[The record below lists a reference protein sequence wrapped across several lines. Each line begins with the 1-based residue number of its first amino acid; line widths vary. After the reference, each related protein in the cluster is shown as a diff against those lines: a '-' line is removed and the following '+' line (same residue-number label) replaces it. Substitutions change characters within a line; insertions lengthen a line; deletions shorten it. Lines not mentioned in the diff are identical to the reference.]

1 LFVHTGESSPPA
13 SGAEEGNKIRVAG
26 INIEWA
32 PKLGTCTFANL
43 PVAMMWVDT
52 TLAGLMSGVQAMVGT
67 ERFLLALQS
76 QGRKSVDTDWEVI
89 SQFPNFPE
97 GFRAIANIAGVAG
110 WGTWEL
116 TSLDLKKRECRFRV
130 SESWEGLYQKA
141 LGVSWGSGMLAG
153 KMAGYCTRL
162 FGTDCWADQTAFIAK
177 GDPYDEFLVR
187 PSSRSLEQEIEN
199 LLASDEATRADMAVT
214 MRKLEEEVAERQ
226 RAEEVLREY
235 HQKLEALIHAS
246 PLSIFVLDP
255 EGRILL
261 WNPASESTF
270 GWSAEEVLGRVLP
283 IVPEDKEEEFWN
295 NLRRGLAGDS
305 LKGVELRRRKK
316 DGAPIDINVYTS
328 PLYDSQGQ
336 VTGLMVVDADV
347 TERKRA
353 DELIKLNESRLEA
366 LLQLNQMTDA
376 SLSEI
381 TKFAM
386 EEAIRLTGSKI
397 GYIAFMNEDET
408 VLTMHAWS
416 RAAMSECR
424 IADKPR
430 KYPVETTGL
439 WGEAVRQRR
448 PIITNDYGAANP
460 WKKGYPEGHV
470 HIARHMNAPIFDGQ
484 KIVIVAGVGN
494 KPADYDES
502 DVRQL
507 TLLMEGMW
515 RMLQRNQAEAE
526 LEQSISLL
534 KATLE
539 STADGL
545 LVVDNFGKIVAYNQ
559 KFAQMWRIPEEI
571 LASKDDDRAL
581 AFVLEQLKAPRDFI
595 RKVQELYDEQEA
607 ESFDLIEFKD
617 GRVFERF
624 SQPQRIGETIVGRV
638 WSFRDVTKRRQA
650 EEALRESRE
659 DLNRAQAVAHTGSW
673 RLDTRRNELLWSDE
687 THRIFCIPKGT
698 PLTYEY
704 FLASVLPEDREY
716 VDRKWTAALQG
727 EPYDIEHRILVQ
739 GTVKWVREKAELECD
754 SQGML
759 VGGFGTV
766 QDITERKQADEALRE
781 SEEKYRK
788 LMETAHDAIFIA
800 DADTGV
806 ILEANCKAQELL
818 GLPREKI
825 IGLHQSQVHPPE
837 EAERYKRIFREHSEK
852 GGVISE
858 DIYVADSRGRRIPVE
873 IGASVIEVKG
883 KKLTYGIFRNLTAQ
897 RQAEDALRRSE
908 EKYRLLVNQIPAV
921 VFEGYPDWSVDFFDN
936 KVEALTGYSKED
948 FDSRRRKW
956 RNVVLPEDLEY
967 AKRVLMDALK
977 ADGAFVREHRI
988 RRKDG
993 EIRWIQCRGQIRYNA
1008 QGKIDSISGVTFDIT
1023 ERKQAEE
1030 ELRDREA
1037 KLSSIFRAAPIGIG
1051 LVKDRVIQE
1060 VNDWILE
1067 MTGYSAQELIGQ
1079 SARMLYPT
1087 QEDFDFVGQEK
1098 YRQITAKGTG
1108 TVETRWRRKDGSII
1122 EVLLSSTPLVAGDL
1136 CSGVTFVVLDI
1147 TKRKRAEQALR
1158 ESEEKYRLLV
1168 NQIPAVVFKG
1178 YPDWSVDFFDNK
1190 IEGLVGYGKKEFD
1203 SRRLKWSDLILPDDF
1218 QEIKRRSREAIHN
1231 RFSSY
1236 EREYRIR
1243 KKDGGIAWVQAMGQR
1258 FYDAA
1263 GRLDY
1268 TSGVFLDITRRKR
1281 AEEALLNY
1289 EFIANTAKD
1298 CMTLIDRNYV
1308 YVAANTAYCRAHDK
1322 PLEEMVGAGVA
1333 QIWGEDTF
1341 NNVIRGYLDQCF
1353 AGRAVEYEG
1362 WFEFGKHGMGCFHVF
1377 YNPYF
1382 DASGKVVYAAV
1393 VSRDI
1398 TERKKVEEAL
1408 RQSEMKYRQLV
1419 DQIPAVVYKG
1429 YTDWTMD
1436 CFDEKVKA
1444 ITGYSQE
1451 DFTSRRKSWLDLIF
1465 PEDVDQAKK
1474 LFREALKGDGFYVTE
1489 HHIRRKDGQVRWI
1502 QARNRIIRDVAGKVD
1517 HISGVFFDLTE
1528 RKELEDQLNKAQRM
1542 EAIGILA
1549 GGLAHDFNNLLTAI
1563 MGYGEIMSL
1572 GLRKEDPFYL
1582 YVEEISKAAN
1592 RGAALTDQLL
1602 AFSRKQI
1609 LQPRVVNL
1617 NEVVLDMDQM
1627 LRRLIGEDIELAT
1640 VVERDLGMVKADPG
1654 QIEQIIM
1661 NMAVNARDAM
1671 PEGGKLTV
1679 ETANIMLDEAYARSH
1694 VDVTPGPYVM
1704 LAVSDNGVGM
1714 NADTMSRIFEPFFT
1728 TKESGKGTG
1737 LGLATAYGIVKQS
1750 GGHIWVYSEP
1760 EQGTTFKIYLPRV
1773 KEAPVAEKPKA
1784 AAPASLE
1791 GKETILV
1798 VEDDAALRE
1807 LIGTA
1812 LRKYGFKVLEAPHGG
1827 EALLICEKQ
1836 KDPIHL
1842 MLTDVVMPQISG
1854 TALAERLKGLHPE
1867 MRVLYM
1873 SGYTENA
1880 IVHHGVLDA
1889 RVNFIPKPFR
1899 VLALVEKVREVLDA
1913 PEPDNNHS

>member
-1 LFVHTGESSPPA
+1 MRDEDKSKEQLIKELRELRRQAGKAPRRDYPLFVHTGESSPPA

-76 QGRKSVDTDWEVI
+76 QGRKSVDTDWQVI
-89 SQFPNFPE
+89 SRFPNFPE

-116 TSLDLKKRECRFRV
+116 TSLDLEKRECRFRV

-177 GDPYDEFLVR
+177 GDPYDEFSVR

-255 EGRILL
+255 EGKVLL

-381 TKFAM
+381 TNFAM

-470 HIARHMNAPIFDGQ
+470 HIVRHLNVPIFESQ

-559 KFAQMWRIPEEI
+559 KFAQMWRIPESV
-571 LASKDDDRAL
+571 LAARDDDRAL
-581 AFVLEQLKAPRDFI
+581 AFVLEQLRDQKAFV
-595 RKVQELYDEQEA
+595 RKVQELYDERES

-638 WSFRDVTKRRQA
+638 WSFRDVT
-650 EEALRESRE
+650 
-659 DLNRAQAVAHTGSW
+659 
-673 RLDTRRNELLWSDE
+673 
-687 THRIFCIPKGT
+687 
-698 PLTYEY
+698 
-704 FLASVLPEDREY
+704 
-716 VDRKWTAALQG
+716 
-727 EPYDIEHRILVQ
+727 
-739 GTVKWVREKAELECD
+739 
-754 SQGML
+754 
-759 VGGFGTV
+759 
-766 QDITERKQADEALRE
+766 ERKQAEEGLQE

-837 EAERYKRIFREHSEK
+837 EAERYKRIFREHSVK

-883 KKLTYGIFRNLTAQ
+883 KKLIYGIFRNLTAQ

-936 KVEALTGYSKED
+936 KVEALTGYGKED
-948 FDSRRRKW
+948 FDSRRCKW
-956 RNVVLPEDLEY
+956 SDVVLPEDLDY
-967 AKRVLMDALK
+967 AKTILRDALK
-977 ADGAFVREHRI
+977 AEGAFVREHRI

-993 EIRWIQCRGQIRYNA
+993 EIRWIQCRGQILYDA
-1008 QGKIDSISGVTFDIT
+1008 SGKIDSIRGVTFDIT
-1023 ERKQAEE
+1023 PSKQAEE
-1030 ELRDREA
+1030 
-1037 KLSSIFRAAPIGIG
+1037 
-1051 LVKDRVIQE
+1051 
-1060 VNDWILE
+1060 
-1067 MTGYSAQELIGQ
+1067 
-1079 SARMLYPT
+1079 
-1087 QEDFDFVGQEK
+1087 
-1098 YRQITAKGTG
+1098 
-1108 TVETRWRRKDGSII
+1108 
-1122 EVLLSSTPLVAGDL
+1122 
-1136 CSGVTFVVLDI
+1136 
-1147 TKRKRAEQALR
+1147 ALR

-1190 IEGLVGYGKKEFD
+1190 IETLAGYGKEDFD

-1218 QEIKRRSREAIHN
+1218 EEIQRQSREAVN
-1231 RFSSY
+1231 ARSGAY

-1263 GRLDY
+1263 GQLDY
-1268 TSGVFLDITRRKR
+1268 TSGVFFDITRRKR

-1308 YVAANTAYCRAHDK
+1308 YVAANAAYCRAHDK
-1322 PLEEMVGAGVA
+1322 PLEEMAGASVA
-1333 QIWGEDTF
+1333 QIWGEDSF

-1353 AGRAVEYEG
+1353 AGRAVEFEG
-1362 WFEFGKHGMGCFHVF
+1362 WFEFGRNGMGCYHVF
-1377 YNPYF
+1377 YSPYF

-1465 PEDVDQAKK
+1465 PEDVDQAKN

-1489 HHIRRKDGQVRWI
+1489 HRIRNKNGVVRWI

-1640 VVERDLGMVKADPG
+1640 VIGRDLGLVKADPG

-1661 NMAVNARDAM
+1661 NLAVNARDAM

-1679 ETANIMLDEAYARSH
+1679 ETANIMLDDAYARSH

-1867 MRVLYM
+1867 MKVLYM

>member
-1 LFVHTGESSPPA
+1 MRDEDKSKEQMIKELRELRRQAGKAPRRDHPLFAHSGEKEPAA
-13 SGAEEGNKIRVAG
+13 SGAEERNRIRVAG
-26 INIEWA
+26 IDIAWD
-32 PKLGTCTFANL
+32 PTLGACTFEKL
-43 PVAMMWVDT
+43 PVAMMWVET
-52 TLAGLMSGVQAMVGT
+52 TLAGLMSGAQAMVGT
-67 ERFLLALQS
+67 DRFLLALQS
-76 QGRKSVDTDWEVI
+76 EGRKSVDTDWEVI
-89 SQFPNFPE
+89 SRFPSFPE
-97 GFRAIANIAGVAG
+97 GFRAIANIARVAG

-116 TSLDLKKRECRFRV
+116 TSLDLEKRECRFRV
-130 SESWEGLYQKA
+130 SGSWEGLYQKA

-153 KMAGYCTRL
+153 KMAGYCTKL

-177 GDPYDEFLVR
+177 SDPYDEFFVR

-199 LLASDEATRADMAVT
+199 LLASDEATRADMAVA

-235 HQKLEALIHAS
+235 HQKLEALIQAS

-255 EGRILL
+255 GGRILL

-270 GWSAEEVLGRVLP
+270 GWCAEEVLGRVLP

-316 DGAPIDINVYTS
+316 DGTPIDINVYTS

-376 SLSEI
+376 PLSEI
-381 TKFAM
+381 TNFAL

-460 WKKGYPEGHV
+460 WKKGYPKGHV
-470 HIARHMNAPIFDGQ
+470 HILRHLNVPIFDGQ
-484 KIVIVAGVGN
+484 KIVLVAGVGN

-545 LVVDNFGKIVAYNQ
+545 LVVDNFGRIVAYNQ
-559 KFAQMWRIPEEI
+559 KFAQMWRIPESV
-571 LASKDDDRAL
+571 LASRDDDRAL
-581 AFVLEQLKAPRDFI
+581 AFVLEQLRDPKGFV
-595 RKVQELYDEQEA
+595 RKVQELYDEREA

-624 SQPQRIGETIVGRV
+624 SQPQRLGQTIVGRV
-638 WSFRDVTKRRQA
+638 WSFRVVTERKQA
-650 EEALRESRE
+650 EEAL
-659 DLNRAQAVAHTGSW
+659 
-673 RLDTRRNELLWSDE
+673 
-687 THRIFCIPKGT
+687 K
-698 PLTYEY
+698 
-704 FLASVLPEDREY
+704 
-716 VDRKWTAALQG
+716 
-727 EPYDIEHRILVQ
+727 
-739 GTVKWVREKAELECD
+739 
-754 SQGML
+754 
-759 VGGFGTV
+759 
-766 QDITERKQADEALRE
+766 E

-800 DADTGV
+800 DADTGL
-806 ILEANCKAQELL
+806 ILEANCKAQQLL
-818 GLPREKI
+818 GLPLEKI
-825 IGLHQSQVHPPE
+825 IGLHQSQIHPPE
-837 EAERYKRIFREHSEK
+837 EAEKYKAIFKEHIEK

-858 DIYVADSRGRRIPVE
+858 GIYVVDSNGRRVPVE

-883 KKLTYGIFRNLTAQ
+883 KKLIYGIFRNLAAQ

-936 KVEALTGYSKED
+936 KVESLTGYSKED

-956 RNVVLPEDLEY
+956 NEVVLPEDLEY
-967 AKRVLMDALK
+967 AKAILLEALK

-993 EIRWIQCRGQIRYNA
+993 EIRWIQCRGQIRYDA

-1030 ELRDREA
+1030 ELRNREA

-1051 LVKDRVIQE
+1051 LVKDRVLQE
-1060 VNDWILE
+1060 VNDHILE
-1067 MTGYSAQELIGQ
+1067 MTGYSAQELLGQ
-1079 SARMLYPT
+1079 SARILYPA

-1122 EVLLSSTPLVAGDL
+1122 EVLLSSTPLVAGDI
-1136 CSGVTFVVLDI
+1136 SSSVTFAVLDI
-1147 TKRKRAEQALR
+1147 TKRKRAEEALR

-1190 IEGLVGYGKKEFD
+1190 IESLAGYGKEDFD
-1203 SRRLKWSDLILPDDF
+1203 SRGLKWSELILPEDF
-1218 QEIKRRSREAIHN
+1218 EEIKRQSREAVN
-1231 RFSSY
+1231 ARGGAY

-1263 GRLDY
+1263 GKLEY
-1268 TSGVFLDITRRKR
+1268 TSGVFFDITRRKR

-1308 YVAANTAYCRAHDK
+1308 YVAANAAYCRAHDK
-1322 PLEEMVGAGVA
+1322 PLAEMVGAAVA
-1333 QIWGEDTF
+1333 QIWGEETF

-1353 AGRAVEYEG
+1353 AGRAVEFEG
-1362 WFEFGKHGMGCFHVF
+1362 WFEFGKQGMGCYHVF
-1377 YNPYF
+1377 YSPYT
-1382 DASGKVVYAAV
+1382 DANGKVVYAAV

-1451 DFTSRRKSWLDLIF
+1451 DFNSRRKNWRDLIF
-1465 PEDVDQAKK
+1465 SEEVDQAKK
-1474 LFREALKGDGFYVTE
+1474 LFCHALKGDGFYVTE
-1489 HHIRRKDGQVRWI
+1489 HRIRRKNGEVRWI
-1502 QARNRIIRDVAGKVD
+1502 QARNRIIRDDAGRVD

-1542 EAIGILA
+1542 EAIGMLA

-1563 MGYGEIMSL
+1563 MGYAEIMTL

-1582 YVEEISKAAN
+1582 YVEEITKAAN

-1609 LQPRVVNL
+1609 LQPRVINL

-1640 VVERDLGMVKADPG
+1640 VIDRDLGLVKADPG

-1661 NMAVNARDAM
+1661 NLAVNARDAM

-1679 ETANIMLDEAYARSH
+1679 ETANIILDDAYARSH
-1694 VDVTPGPYVM
+1694 VDVSPGPFVM

-1714 NADTMSRIFEPFFT
+1714 NAETMSRIFEPFFT
-1728 TKESGKGTG
+1728 TKDSGKGTG

-1760 EQGTTFKIYLPRV
+1760 GHGTTFKIYLPQV
-1773 KEAPVAEKPKA
+1773 TEAPVTKKTKVS
-1784 AAPASLE
+1784 APAPLE
-1791 GKETILV
+1791 GRETILV

-1854 TALAERLKGLHPE
+1854 TALAERLRHLHPE
-1867 MRVLYM
+1867 MKVLYM

-1889 RVNFIPKPFR
+1889 KVNFIPKPFR
-1899 VLALVEKVREVLDA
+1899 VLALVEKVRAVLDT
-1913 PEPDNNHS
+1913 PEAEDNHS

>member
-1 LFVHTGESSPPA
+1 
-13 SGAEEGNKIRVAG
+13 
-26 INIEWA
+26 
-32 PKLGTCTFANL
+32 
-43 PVAMMWVDT
+43 
-52 TLAGLMSGVQAMVGT
+52 
-67 ERFLLALQS
+67 
-76 QGRKSVDTDWEVI
+76 
-89 SQFPNFPE
+89 
-97 GFRAIANIAGVAG
+97 
-110 WGTWEL
+110 
-116 TSLDLKKRECRFRV
+116 
-130 SESWEGLYQKA
+130 
-141 LGVSWGSGMLAG
+141 
-153 KMAGYCTRL
+153 
-162 FGTDCWADQTAFIAK
+162 
-177 GDPYDEFLVR
+177 
-187 PSSRSLEQEIEN
+187 
-199 LLASDEATRADMAVT
+199 
-214 MRKLEEEVAERQ
+214 
-226 RAEEVLREY
+226 
-235 HQKLEALIHAS
+235 
-246 PLSIFVLDP
+246 
-255 EGRILL
+255 
-261 WNPASESTF
+261 
-270 GWSAEEVLGRVLP
+270 
-283 IVPEDKEEEFWN
+283 
-295 NLRRGLAGDS
+295 
-305 LKGVELRRRKK
+305 
-316 DGAPIDINVYTS
+316 
-328 PLYDSQGQ
+328 
-336 VTGLMVVDADV
+336 
-347 TERKRA
+347 
-353 DELIKLNESRLEA
+353 
-366 LLQLNQMTDA
+366 
-376 SLSEI
+376 
-381 TKFAM
+381 
-386 EEAIRLTGSKI
+386 
-397 GYIAFMNEDET
+397 
-408 VLTMHAWS
+408 
-416 RAAMSECR
+416 
-424 IADKPR
+424 
-430 KYPVETTGL
+430 
-439 WGEAVRQRR
+439 
-448 PIITNDYGAANP
+448 
-460 WKKGYPEGHV
+460 
-470 HIARHMNAPIFDGQ
+470 
-484 KIVIVAGVGN
+484 
-494 KPADYDES
+494 
-502 DVRQL
+502 
-507 TLLMEGMW
+507 
-515 RMLQRNQAEAE
+515 
-526 LEQSISLL
+526 
-534 KATLE
+534 
-539 STADGL
+539 
-545 LVVDNFGKIVAYNQ
+545 
-559 KFAQMWRIPEEI
+559 
-571 LASKDDDRAL
+571 
-581 AFVLEQLKAPRDFI
+581 
-595 RKVQELYDEQEA
+595 
-607 ESFDLIEFKD
+607 
-617 GRVFERF
+617 
-624 SQPQRIGETIVGRV
+624 
-638 WSFRDVTKRRQA
+638 
-650 EEALRESRE
+650 
-659 DLNRAQAVAHTGSW
+659 
-673 RLDTRRNELLWSDE
+673 
-687 THRIFCIPKGT
+687 
-698 PLTYEY
+698 
-704 FLASVLPEDREY
+704 
-716 VDRKWTAALQG
+716 
-727 EPYDIEHRILVQ
+727 
-739 GTVKWVREKAELECD
+739 
-754 SQGML
+754 
-759 VGGFGTV
+759 
-766 QDITERKQADEALRE
+766 
-781 SEEKYRK
+781 
-788 LMETAHDAIFIA
+788 METAHDAIFIA

-806 ILEANCKAQELL
+806 ILEANCKAQKLL
-818 GLPREKI
+818 GLPMEKI
-825 IGLHQSQVHPPE
+825 IGLHQSQIHPPE
-837 EAERYKRIFREHSEK
+837 EAERYKRIFKEHIEK

-858 DIYVADSRGRRIPVE
+858 DIYVADSQGRRIPVE
-873 IGASVIEVKG
+873 IGAAVIEVKG
-883 KKLTYGIFRNLTAQ
+883 KKLIYGIFRNLTAQ

-908 EKYRLLVNQIPAV
+908 E
-921 VFEGYPDWSVDFFDN
+921 
-936 KVEALTGYSKED
+936 T
-948 FDSRRRKW
+948 
-956 RNVVLPEDLEY
+956 
-967 AKRVLMDALK
+967 
-977 ADGAFVREHRI
+977 
-988 RRKDG
+988 
-993 EIRWIQCRGQIRYNA
+993 
-1008 QGKIDSISGVTFDIT
+1008 
-1023 ERKQAEE
+1023 
-1030 ELRDREA
+1030 
-1037 KLSSIFRAAPIGIG
+1037 
-1051 LVKDRVIQE
+1051 
-1060 VNDWILE
+1060 
-1067 MTGYSAQELIGQ
+1067 
-1079 SARMLYPT
+1079 
-1087 QEDFDFVGQEK
+1087 
-1098 YRQITAKGTG
+1098 
-1108 TVETRWRRKDGSII
+1108 
-1122 EVLLSSTPLVAGDL
+1122 
-1136 CSGVTFVVLDI
+1136 
-1147 TKRKRAEQALR
+1147 
-1158 ESEEKYRLLV
+1158 YRLLV

-1190 IEGLVGYGKKEFD
+1190 IETLAGYGKEDFD

-1218 QEIKRRSREAIHN
+1218 EEIQRQSREAVN
-1231 RFSSY
+1231 ARSGAY

-1263 GRLDY
+1263 GQLDY
-1268 TSGVFLDITRRKR
+1268 TSGVFFDITRRKR

-1308 YVAANTAYCRAHDK
+1308 YVAANAAYCRAHDK
-1322 PLEEMVGAGVA
+1322 PLEEMAGASVA
-1333 QIWGEDTF
+1333 QIWGEDSF
-1341 NNVIRGYLDQCF
+1341 NNFIRGYLDQCF
-1353 AGRAVEYEG
+1353 AGRAVEFEG
-1362 WFEFGKHGMGCFHVF
+1362 WFEFGRNGMGCYHVF
-1377 YNPYF
+1377 YSPYF

-1489 HHIRRKDGQVRWI
+1489 HRIRNKNGVVRWI

-1640 VVERDLGMVKADPG
+1640 VIGRDLGLVKADPG

-1661 NMAVNARDAM
+1661 NLAVNARDAM

-1679 ETANIMLDEAYARSH
+1679 ETANIMLDDAYARSH

-1750 GGHIWVYSEP
+1750 GGHIWVYSELG
-1760 EQGTTFKIYLPRV
+1760 QGTTFKIYLPRV

-1867 MRVLYM
+1867 MKVLYM

>member
-1 LFVHTGESSPPA
+1 MRDEDKSKEQLIKELRELRRRAGKAPRRDYPLFAHPGESGPAA
-13 SGAEEGNKIRVAG
+13 SGPEEKKKIRVAG
-26 INIEWA
+26 IDIEWD
-32 PKLGTCTFANL
+32 PKLGACT
-43 PVAMMWVDT
+43 
-52 TLAGLMSGVQAMVGT
+52 
-67 ERFLLALQS
+67 
-76 QGRKSVDTDWEVI
+76 
-89 SQFPNFPE
+89 
-97 GFRAIANIAGVAG
+97 
-110 WGTWEL
+110 
-116 TSLDLKKRECRFRV
+116 
-130 SESWEGLYQKA
+130 
-141 LGVSWGSGMLAG
+141 
-153 KMAGYCTRL
+153 
-162 FGTDCWADQTAFIAK
+162 
-177 GDPYDEFLVR
+177 
-187 PSSRSLEQEIEN
+187 LE
-199 LLASDEATRADMAVT
+199 DMAAT

-235 HQKLEALIHAS
+235 HQKLEALIQAS

-255 EGRILL
+255 EGKILL

-270 GWSAEEVLGRVLP
+270 GWSAKEVLGRVLP

-316 DGAPIDINVYTS
+316 DGTPIDINVYTS

-381 TKFAM
+381 TNFAM

-416 RAAMSECR
+416 RAAMAECR
-424 IADKPR
+424 ISDKTL

-470 HIARHMNAPIFDGQ
+470 HILRHMNVPISDGQ
-484 KIVIVAGVGN
+484 KIVLVAGVGN

-534 KATLE
+534 QATLE

-545 LVVDNFGKIVAYNQ
+545 LVVDNFGKILAYNR
-559 KFAQMWRIPEEI
+559 KFAQMWRIPESV
-571 LASKDDDRAL
+571 LASRDDDQAL
-581 AFVLEQLKAPRDFI
+581 AFVLEQVRDPDGFV
-595 RKVQELYDEQEA
+595 RKVWELYGEREA

-638 WSFRDVTKRRQA
+638 WSFRDITERKQA
-650 EEALRESRE
+650 EEALRESELKYRTLFESSAEGIFLMTDVFFDCNEQACKLWKCNRE
-659 DLNRAQAVAHTGSW
+659 DIVGRSPVEFSPEVQPDGRRSSEAAQ
-673 RLDTRRNELLWSDE
+673 
-687 THRIFCIPKGT
+687 
-698 PLTYEY
+698 EY
-704 FLASVLPEDREY
+704 LA
-716 VDRKWTAALQG
+716 AALAG
-727 EPYDIEHRILVQ
+727 EPQFFYWQHLRKDGILIDTEISITSLMVDGRKILQ
-739 GTVKWVREKAELECD
+739 ATMR
-754 SQGML
+754 
-759 VGGFGTV
+759 
-766 QDITERKQADEALRE
+766 DITERQRGEEAIRE

-800 DADTGV
+800 DADTRG

-818 GLPREKI
+818 GLPQEQI

-837 EAERYKRIFREHSEK
+837 EAERYKAIFQEHIGK

-858 DIYVADSRGRRIPVE
+858 DIYVSDSQGRCIPVE

-883 KKLTYGIFRNLTAQ
+883 KRLIYGIFRNLTAQ
-897 RQAEDALRRSE
+897 RQAEKALRRSE
-908 EKYRLLVNQIPAV
+908 E
-921 VFEGYPDWSVDFFDN
+921 
-936 KVEALTGYSKED
+936 T
-948 FDSRRRKW
+948 
-956 RNVVLPEDLEY
+956 
-967 AKRVLMDALK
+967 
-977 ADGAFVREHRI
+977 
-988 RRKDG
+988 
-993 EIRWIQCRGQIRYNA
+993 
-1008 QGKIDSISGVTFDIT
+1008 
-1023 ERKQAEE
+1023 
-1030 ELRDREA
+1030 
-1037 KLSSIFRAAPIGIG
+1037 
-1051 LVKDRVIQE
+1051 
-1060 VNDWILE
+1060 
-1067 MTGYSAQELIGQ
+1067 
-1079 SARMLYPT
+1079 
-1087 QEDFDFVGQEK
+1087 
-1098 YRQITAKGTG
+1098 
-1108 TVETRWRRKDGSII
+1108 
-1122 EVLLSSTPLVAGDL
+1122 
-1136 CSGVTFVVLDI
+1136 
-1147 TKRKRAEQALR
+1147 
-1158 ESEEKYRLLV
+1158 YRLLV

-1178 YPDWSVDFFDNK
+1178 YPDWSIDFFDDK
-1190 IEGLVGYGKKEFD
+1190 IKSLAGYGKEEFD

-1218 QEIKRRSREAIHN
+1218 EEIKSQSREAVNAHS
-1231 RFSSY
+1231 RSY

-1243 KKDGGIAWVQAMGQR
+1243 RKDGGIAWVQAMGQR

-1263 GRLDY
+1263 GKLEY
-1268 TSGVFLDITRRKR
+1268 TSGVFFDITRRKR

-1308 YVAANTAYCRAHDK
+1308 YVAANAAYCRAHDK
-1322 PLEEMVGAGVA
+1322 RLEEMVGAGVA
-1333 QIWGEDTF
+1333 QIWGEDSF

-1353 AGRAVEYEG
+1353 AGRAVEFEG
-1362 WFEFGKHGMGCFHVF
+1362 WFEFGRNGMGCYHVF

-1382 DASGKVVYAAV
+1382 DADGKVVYAAV

-1451 DFTSRRKSWLDLIF
+1451 DFNSRRKSWLDLIF

-1474 LFREALKGDGFYVTE
+1474 LFREAVKGDGFYVTE
-1489 HHIRRKDGQVRWI
+1489 HRIRRENGEVRWI
-1502 QARNRIIRDVAGKVD
+1502 QARNRIILDAAGKVD

-1528 RKELEDQLNKAQRM
+1528 RKELEDQLNKAQKM

-1572 GLRKEDPFYL
+1572 GLRKEDPFHL
-1582 YVEEISKAAN
+1582 YVEEINKAAN

-1640 VVERDLGMVKADPG
+1640 VICRDLGLVKADPG

-1661 NMAVNARDAM
+1661 NLAVNARDAM

-1679 ETANIMLDEAYARSH
+1679 ETSNVILDDAYARSH

-1704 LAVSDNGVGM
+1704 LAVSDNGMGM
-1714 NADTMSRIFEPFFT
+1714 NAETMSRIFEPFFT

-1760 EQGTTFKIYLPRV
+1760 GQGTTFKIYLPRV
-1773 KEAPVAEKPKA
+1773 KEAPVTKKPKA
-1784 AAPASLE
+1784 TTPASLE

-1854 TALAERLKGLHPE
+1854 TALAERLKRLHPE

-1889 RVNFIPKPFR
+1889 KVNFIPKPFR
-1899 VLALVEKVREVLDA
+1899 VLALMEKVREVLDA
-1913 PEPDNNHS
+1913 PEAKNNHS

>member
-1 LFVHTGESSPPA
+1 MRDEDKSKEQLIKELRYLRRQAGKAPQRNHPLFAHTGESDPAA
-13 SGAEEGNKIRVAG
+13 SGPEKNKIRLAG
-26 INIEWA
+26 ANIEWDSKPGA
-32 PKLGTCTFANL
+32 CT
-43 PVAMMWVDT
+43 V
-52 TLAGLMSGVQAMVGT
+52 
-67 ERFLLALQS
+67 E
-76 QGRKSVDTDWEVI
+76 
-89 SQFPNFPE
+89 
-97 GFRAIANIAGVAG
+97 
-110 WGTWEL
+110 
-116 TSLDLKKRECRFRV
+116 
-130 SESWEGLYQKA
+130 
-141 LGVSWGSGMLAG
+141 
-153 KMAGYCTRL
+153 
-162 FGTDCWADQTAFIAK
+162 
-177 GDPYDEFLVR
+177 
-187 PSSRSLEQEIEN
+187 
-199 LLASDEATRADMAVT
+199 DMAAT
-214 MRKLEEEVAERQ
+214 MRKLEEEVADRQ
-226 RAEEVLREY
+226 RTEEELREL
-235 HQKLEALIHAS
+235 HQKLEAVIQAS

-255 EGRILL
+255 EGKVLL

-270 GWSAEEVLGRVLP
+270 GWSAGEVLGRVLP
-283 IVPEDKEEEFWN
+283 IVPEDKEEEFRD

-305 LKGVELRRRKK
+305 LTGVELRRRKK

-328 PLYDSQGQ
+328 PIYDFQGEI
-336 VTGLMVVDADV
+336 TGLMVVDADV

-366 LLQLNQMTDA
+366 LQQLNQMTDA

-381 TKFAM
+381 TNFAM

-416 RAAMSECR
+416 KAAMSTCR
-424 IADKPR
+424 IADKPL

-439 WGEAVRQRR
+439 WGEAVRQRQ
-448 PIITNDYGAANP
+448 PIVTNDYGAANP

-470 HIARHMNAPIFDGQ
+470 HIFRHMNVPIFDGQ
-484 KIVIVAGVGN
+484 KIILVAGVGN

-515 RMLQRNQAEAE
+515 RILQRNQAEAE
-526 LEQSISLL
+526 LDQSISLL

-545 LVVDNFGKIVAYNQ
+545 LVVDNSGKIVAYNR
-559 KFAQMWRIPEEI
+559 KFAQMWRIPEDV
-571 LASKDDDRAL
+571 LTSRNDNRAL
-581 AFVLEQLKAPRDFI
+581 SFVLEQLKDPEDFLG
-595 RKVQELYDEQEA
+595 KVRELYGQREA
-607 ESFDLIEFKD
+607 ESYNLIEFKD
-617 GRVFERF
+617 GRVFERY

-638 WSFRDVTKRRQA
+638 WSFRDITKRRQA
-650 EEALRESRE
+650 EEALRENRE
-659 DLNRAQAVAHTGSW
+659 DLNRAQAVANTGSW
-673 RLDTRRNELLWSDE
+673 RLNTRKNELLWSDE
-687 THRIFCIPKGT
+687 TYRMFGIPKGQA
-698 PLTYEY
+698 LTYES
-704 FLASVLPEDREY
+704 FLAAVLTEDREY
-716 VDRKWTAALQG
+716 VDGKWTAALHG
-727 EPYDIEHRILVQ
+727 DPYDIEHRILAH
-739 GTVKWVREKAELECD
+739 GKVKWVREKAELEFD
-754 SQGML
+754 PQGQL

-800 DADTGV
+800 DADTGL

-818 GLPREKI
+818 GLPLEQI
-825 IGLHQSQVHPPE
+825 IGMHQSQVHPPE
-837 EAERYKRIFREHSEK
+837 ETERYKSIFKEHAKK

-858 DIYVADSRGRRIPVE
+858 DIYVVDSQGRHIPVE
-873 IGASVIEVKG
+873 IGASTIEMNG
-883 KKLTYGIFRNLTAQ
+883 KRLIYGIFRNLAAQ

-908 EKYRLLVNQIPAV
+908 E
-921 VFEGYPDWSVDFFDN
+921 
-936 KVEALTGYSKED
+936 T
-948 FDSRRRKW
+948 
-956 RNVVLPEDLEY
+956 
-967 AKRVLMDALK
+967 
-977 ADGAFVREHRI
+977 
-988 RRKDG
+988 
-993 EIRWIQCRGQIRYNA
+993 
-1008 QGKIDSISGVTFDIT
+1008 
-1023 ERKQAEE
+1023 
-1030 ELRDREA
+1030 
-1037 KLSSIFRAAPIGIG
+1037 
-1051 LVKDRVIQE
+1051 
-1060 VNDWILE
+1060 
-1067 MTGYSAQELIGQ
+1067 
-1079 SARMLYPT
+1079 
-1087 QEDFDFVGQEK
+1087 
-1098 YRQITAKGTG
+1098 
-1108 TVETRWRRKDGSII
+1108 
-1122 EVLLSSTPLVAGDL
+1122 
-1136 CSGVTFVVLDI
+1136 
-1147 TKRKRAEQALR
+1147 
-1158 ESEEKYRLLV
+1158 YRLLV

-1178 YPDWSVDFFDNK
+1178 YPDWSIDFFDNK
-1190 IEGLVGYGKKEFD
+1190 IKNLAGYSKEDFD
-1203 SRRLKWSDLILPDDF
+1203 SRRLKWSDLILADDF
-1218 QEIKRRSREAIHN
+1218 EEIKRQSRDAVNSH
-1231 RFSSY
+1231 SGAY

-1263 GRLDY
+1263 GKLDY
-1268 TSGVFLDITRRKR
+1268 TSGVFFDITRRKR

-1308 YVAANTAYCRAHDK
+1308 YVAANAAYSRAHNK
-1322 PLEEMVGAGVA
+1322 RLEEMVGASVA
-1333 QIWGEDTF
+1333 HVWGEETF

-1353 AGRAVEYEG
+1353 AGRAVEFEG
-1362 WFEFGKHGMGCFHVF
+1362 WFEFGKQGMGCYHVF

-1382 DASGKVVYAAV
+1382 DANGRVVYAAV

-1408 RQSEMKYRQLV
+1408 RRSEMKYRQLV

-1451 DFTSRRKSWLDLIF
+1451 DFNSRRKNWQDLIF

-1474 LFREALKGDGFYVTE
+1474 LFREAQQGDGFYVTE
-1489 HHIRRKDGQVRWI
+1489 HRIRKQHGQVRWI
-1502 QARNRIIRDVAGKVD
+1502 QARNKIVRDEAGKVD

-1528 RKELEDQLNKAQRM
+1528 RKELEDQLNKAQKM

-1582 YVEEISKAAN
+1582 YVEEINKAAN

-1609 LQPRVVNL
+1609 LQPRVINL

-1627 LRRLIGEDIELAT
+1627 LRRLIGEDIELVTA
-1640 VVERDLGMVKADPG
+1640 VNQELGLVKADPG

-1661 NMAVNARDAM
+1661 NLAVNARDAM
-1671 PEGGKLTV
+1671 PEGGILTV
-1679 ETANIMLDEAYARSH
+1679 ETANVLLDDSYARSH
-1694 VDVTPGPYVM
+1694 VNVTPGPYVM
-1704 LAVSDNGVGM
+1704 LAVSDTGLGM
-1714 NADTMSRIFEPFFT
+1714 NTETMSRIFEPFFT

-1760 EQGTTFKIYLPRV
+1760 GQGTTFKIYLPRV
-1773 KEAPVAEKPKA
+1773 EEAPVAKKPKA
-1784 AAPASLE
+1784 AASASLE

-1798 VEDDAALRE
+1798 VEDDTALRE

-1854 TALAERLKGLHPE
+1854 TALAERLKRLHPE
-1867 MRVLYM
+1867 MKVLYM

-1889 RVNFIPKPFR
+1889 KVNFIPKPFR

-1913 PEPDNNHS
+1913 SEVGKNHS